1 MIKRHYLYLKEKQ
14 KIKSRIL
21 DFTTFM
27 FERDR
32 ISKMSRCCYI
42 FWRNQLLTKVDFLNA
57 DNRIHNCQNNDFETI
72 KKKKSIF
79 SKT

>member
-1 MIKRHYLYLKEKQ
+1 MLEKN
-14 KIKSRIL
+14 K
-21 DFTTFM
+21 T
-27 FERDR
+27 
-32 ISKMSRCCYI
+32 SKMSKCCYI

-57 DNRIHNCQNNDFETI
+57 DNRTHNWQNDDSETI